1 LELDSILALN
11 DPLRMTP
18 LPRDAEDDNENEIPI
33 SEISEIFGAGTPLDR
48 TIDKIGMGA
57 FPPTHYS
64 TV

>member
-1 LELDSILALN
+1 
-11 DPLRMTP
+11 MTP